1 MSGAPSLLGGRVS
14 IGNPMPIL
22 SLLFLLFY
30 AVGAFAFSLI
40 SPALIWYLG
49 VAGLGLALY
58 STAGASFKGQFGKG
72 KSGKP
77 SMQLQEANPLNL
89 FGIWLT
95 LLIALVGLVINIL
108 TATFICG
115 YFSIS
120 QAEILYKVFLPFDV
134 QGAQST
140 WLLITSF
147 LGGLLS
153 AAATIALILLSQFFI
168 AVSETLGFQGP
179 LLILLFVV
187 VLAASK
193 NAFAATIIS
202 AGISAPIFAYFHF
215 LIPGTAFSALRLTI
229 LMANAFVWALM
240 TLLTKSIWPAAF
252 NHMLWNIIAFMAGAV
267 ILTGLLQLIV
277 SSYLVV
283 RLIT

>member
-1 MSGAPSLLGGRVS
+1 M
-14 IGNPMPIL
+14 GNKMPVL

-49 VAGLGLALY
+49 VAGLGLSMY
-58 STAGASFKGQFGKG
+58 SATGASFQGEFKGR
-72 KSGKP
+72 SGKP
-77 SMQLQEANPLNL
+77 SMQPQQGNPLNL
-89 FGIWLT
+89 FSIWLT
-95 LLIALVGLVINIL
+95 LLIALFGLVVNVFVAI
-108 TATFICG
+108 FICG

-120 QAEILYKVFLPFDV
+120 QAEIMFKVFLPFDV

-153 AAATIALILLSQFFI
+153 VAATVGLILLSQFFI

-187 VLAASK
+187 VLAATK
-193 NAFAATIIS
+193 NVFAATIIS
-202 AGISAPIFAYFHF
+202 AAISAPIFAYFHF
-215 LIPGTAFSALRLTI
+215 LIPGTAFSALRLALLT
-229 LMANAFVWALM
+229 ANAVVWGIM
-240 TLLTKSIWPAAF
+240 TLLTKSIWPAVF
-252 NHMLWNIIAFMAGAV
+252 NHMLWNIIAFMSGAF
-267 ILTGLLQLIV
+267 ILAGLLQLVVV
-277 SSYLVV
+277 SYQVV